1 MPVPSVLIRRAHED
15 DLPRLL
21 ELLRVCVAHMLSAG
35 IDQWD
40 DLYPS
45 EAAVRARAGR
55 A

>member
-45 EAAVRARAGR
+45 EATVRARAGR